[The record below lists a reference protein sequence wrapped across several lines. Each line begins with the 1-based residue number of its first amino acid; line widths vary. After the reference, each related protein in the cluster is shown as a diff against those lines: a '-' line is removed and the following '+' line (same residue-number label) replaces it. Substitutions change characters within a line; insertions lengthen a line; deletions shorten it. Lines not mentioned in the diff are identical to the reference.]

1 MRFRP
6 HSDDRFWRFIT
17 RHNDPT
23 TEHTMTATPSV
34 FWRRQTA
41 GWLMGLGLIL
51 GAAAGGGGVWFFTQP
66 SEPAPEAGGEVAG
79 AEAAADGRAG
89 EPSLDGDGHAGGV
102 LFPEASWAAAS
113 LEIAA
118 ADVGLIEQVTSVT
131 GKVTLNE
138 DRLAHLYPLVEGR
151 VDEVN
156 VGLGDTV
163 TRGQQM
169 AVIQSREVGD
179 AMLALAQDRQQLSFL
194 KQQDAWTQE
203 ITSNAVAMIDLLRG
217 DPTVEEIER
226 QLSDRPLGEYRDK
239 LMTAYINKSTSKKNL
254 ERLEPLRSQ
263 GIVASRQIY
272 EAQARW
278 DADRATLQSLL
289 EQLEQEARQAGIRS
303 TQKVT
308 ELHTRVA
315 VDEAALKILG
325 FDDGDI
331 AAIDPAQGAEL
342 ARCPIDAPFDGTVIS
357 KDVALMEH
365 VGPANQILGV
375 ADLSTV
381 WLSAD
386 VYEEQLPL
394 IVGVGERTV
403 RFRSSAWPGES
414 FEGTVF
420 YAGDVVDRET
430 RTVNLRVVADNAE
443 RKLKPGMFV
452 TIELPDMA
460 AATVLQVPLTAVFDH
475 EGRSFVFVHLGGERF
490 ERRDVVVGRQGG
502 SAVEIASGL
511 KAGEQIVVSGGFAL
525 KSRMLSALLEEE

>member
-1 MRFRP
+1 
-6 HSDDRFWRFIT
+6 
-17 RHNDPT
+17 
-23 TEHTMTATPSV
+23 MTATPSV
-34 FWRRQTA
+34 SWRWQPA
-41 GWLMGLGLIL
+41 AWLMGLGLIL
-51 GAAAGGGGVWFFTQP
+51 GAAAGGGGVWFFTQRN
-66 SEPAPEAGGEVAG
+66 EPAPDAAGDVPVD
-79 AEAAADGRAG
+79 AAAGNRAG
-89 EPSLDGDGHAGGV
+89 EPTGESDGHPDV
-102 LFPEASWAAAS
+102 VVFPRASWAAAS
-113 LEIAA
+113 LEVAA
-118 ADVGLIEQVTSVT
+118 AEVDLFEQVTSVT

-151 VDEVN
+151 VHEVN

-169 AVIQSREVGD
+169 AVLQSREVGD
-179 AMLALAQDRQQLSFL
+179 AMLTLAQDRQRLSFL

-203 ITSNAVAMIDLLRG
+203 ITSNAVAMISLLRG

-226 QLSDRPLGEYRDK
+226 QLSDRPLGEYRDR

-272 EAQARW
+272 EAQAKS

-289 EQLEQEARQAGIRS
+289 EQLEQESRQAALRS
-303 TQKVT
+303 THQVT

-325 FDDGDI
+325 FEDGDI

-365 VGPANQILGV
+365 VGPTNQILGV

-386 VYEEQLPL
+386 VYEAQLPL

-403 RFRSSAWPGES
+403 CFRSPAWPGES
-414 FEGTVF
+414 FEGRVF

-430 RTVNLRVVADNAE
+430 RTVNLRVVADNAD

-452 TIELPDMA
+452 TIDLPDMA
-460 AATVLQVPLTAVFDH
+460 AATVLQVPVTAVFDH
-475 EGRSFVFVHLGGERF
+475 EGRPFVFVHLGGERF
-490 ERRDVVVGRQGG
+490 ERRNVVVGRQG
-502 SAVEIASGL
+502 SFAVEIVSGL
-511 KAGEQIVVSGGFAL
+511 EAGDQVVVSGGFAL

>member
-1 MRFRP
+1 MKRTSSVSTRRP
-6 HSDDRFWRFIT
+6 
-17 RHNDPT
+17 
-23 TEHTMTATPSV
+23 MTP
-34 FWRRQTA
+34 
-41 GWLMGLGLIL
+41 WLMGGSLIL
-51 GAAAGGGGVWFFTQP
+51 GLAVGGGAVWFFTHRDQP
-66 SEPAPEAGGEVAG
+66 AATAGG
-79 AEAAADGRAG
+79 AEAVTATGF
-89 EPSLDGDGHAGGV
+89 EETAGGSGSDGEGHPEAV
-102 LFPEASWAAAS
+102 VFPEASWGAAS
-113 LEIAA
+113 LEIAPA
-118 ADVGLIEQVTSVT
+118 SVDLIEQVTSVT

-179 AMLALAQDRQQLSFL
+179 AMLTLAQDRQQLSFL
-194 KQQDAWTQE
+194 RQQDNWTQE
-203 ITSNAVAMIDLLRG
+203 ITSNTLAMIDLLRTS
-217 DPTVEEIER
+217 PTVEEIEQ
-226 QLSDRPLGEYRDK
+226 QLSDRTLGEYRDK
-239 LMTAYINKSTSKKNL
+239 LMTAYIAQSTSKKNL

-272 EAQARW
+272 EAQANW
-278 DADRATLQSLL
+278 DADRATMQSLL
-289 EQLEQEARQAGIRS
+289 EQLEQEARQAAIRS

-308 ELHTRVA
+308 ELQTRVA

-325 FDDGDI
+325 FEDQDI
-331 AAIDPAQGAEL
+331 AAIDPAQGAKL

-386 VYEEQLPL
+386 VYEDQLSLVAGLHDRP
-394 IVGVGERTV
+394 V
-403 RFRSSAWPGES
+403 RFRTTAYPDES
-414 FEGTVF
+414 FEGRVF

-430 RTVNLRVVADNAE
+430 RTVNMRVVADNGE

-452 TIELPDMA
+452 TIELPDTA
-460 AATVLQVPLTAVFDH
+460 AATVLQVPVTAVLEH
-475 EGRSFVFVHLGGERF
+475 EGQSFVFVHVGGDRF
-490 ERRDVVVGRQGG
+490 ERRDVELGRQGG
-502 SAVEIASGL
+502 SGIEIRGGIA
-511 KAGEQIVVSGGFAL
+511 AGDRVVVSGGFAL
-525 KSRMLSALLEEE
+525 KSRMLSSLLEEE

>member
-1 MRFRP
+1 MAATSVAFSQRP
-6 HSDDRFWRFIT
+6 
-17 RHNDPT
+17 
-23 TEHTMTATPSV
+23 PS
-34 FWRRQTA
+34 
-41 GWLMGLGLIL
+41 GWLVGLGLLL
-51 GAAAGGGGVWFFTQP
+51 GAAVGGGGVWWFLQP
-66 SEPAPEAGGEVAG
+66 PPPATAEGPPAAGVAAGDVADAPAVDGEGHPELV
-79 AEAAADGRAG
+79 
-89 EPSLDGDGHAGGV
+89 V
-102 LFPEASWAAAS
+102 FPEASWEAAS
-113 LEIAA
+113 IRVTAA
-118 ADVGLIEQVTSVT
+118 SVDLIEQITSVT

-194 KQQDAWTQE
+194 RQQDAWTQA
-203 ITSNAVAMIDLLRG
+203 ITSNALAMISLLRK
-217 DPTVEEIER
+217 DPTVEEIEK

-239 LMTAYINKSTSKKNL
+239 LMTAYIEQSTSKKNM

-272 EAQARW
+272 EAQADW
-278 DADRATLQSLL
+278 DADRATMQSLL
-289 EQLEQEARQAGIRS
+289 EQLEQEAHQEAIRS

-325 FDDGDI
+325 FEEEDI
-331 AAIDPAQGAEL
+331 EAIDPEQGAEL

-394 IVGVGERTV
+394 VVGLRDRKV
-403 RFRSSAWPGES
+403 RFRSAAWPGET

-420 YAGDVVDRET
+420 YAGDMVDRET
-430 RTVNLRVVADNAE
+430 RTVNMRVVADNSQ

-452 TIELPDMA
+452 SVDLPDLK
-460 AATVLQVPLTAVFDH
+460 AATVLQVPTTAVLDH
-475 EGRSFVFVHLGGERF
+475 EGRPFVFVHRGGDRF
-490 ERRDVVVGRQGG
+490 ERRDVELGRQGAA
-502 SAVEIASGL
+502 AVEILSGL
-511 KAGEQIVVSGGFAL
+511 EAGDPVVVSGGFAL